1 LIWRSYCDFWSV
13 FIKKHETL
21 SLVDMIDAAAQAA
34 SAPQPQ
40 AAAAACLGA

>member
-1 LIWRSYCDFWSV
+1 LIWRSCCGFWSV

-21 SLVDMIDAAAQAA
+21 SLVDLMLRRRRV